1 MNLPSSLLILTFYLS
16 SDDIKC
22 LRFESW
28 WIENGER
35 NQISV
40 IFRLDAEPHEIIIKD
55 TKYYV
60 KEIYSG
66 EKKNHGQVVDC
77 WDLYVGCKVDVFGK
91 TTILK
96 QCDLKTAEWNQFYGS
111 FLNEMKNTFIEELKK
126 YERKALDPKLTR
138 QGHGKGQCTTNLREL
153 MAQVT
158 LLKHRMAQFRPL
170 LSDDIIVAFESL
182 L

>member
-1 MNLPSSLLILTFYLS
+1 M
-16 SDDIKC
+16 

-28 WIENGER
+28 WIEAGER

-40 IFRLDAEPHEIIIKD
+40 IYRLDGQPHEIIIKD

-66 EKKNHGQVVDC
+66 EKGAMKGTVVNC
-77 WDLYVGCKVDVFGK
+77 WDLHVGCKVDIFGK
-91 TTILK
+91 ATILK

-111 FLNEMKNTFIEELKK
+111 FLTEMKNTFIEELKK
-126 YERKALDPKLTR
+126 YERKALDLKLTR
-138 QGHGKGQCTTNLREL
+138 SCSGRGQCTTNLREL

-158 LLKHRMAQFRPL
+158 DLKARMAQFRPL